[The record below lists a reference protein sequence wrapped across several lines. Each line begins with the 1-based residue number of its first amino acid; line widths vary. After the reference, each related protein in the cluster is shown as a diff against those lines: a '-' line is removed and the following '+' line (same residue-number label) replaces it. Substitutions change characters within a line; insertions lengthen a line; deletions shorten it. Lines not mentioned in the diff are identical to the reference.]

1 MLMSLLVV
9 SAVCYFVS
17 SFGIKYAFSLL
28 TAAYQL
34 QTIRSG
40 EFRVLSIELR
50 VYLSELE
57 LCAAP
62 DFLFNATAIAA
73 AWRRLSCAQYF
84 TASLIFLWQ
93 FNDVSGDCWAQ
104 YSSRLSRTET
114 VLYRRHLRTRREGI
128 SLVAAVMGELWMI
141 YRGDGNLRH
150 ERDYSNYVHESM
162 VVQPCRYRTCL
173 KSQRCDAVWLPQSG
187 RLTIKLHRPNVC
199 CFPNNCNGYG
209 V

>member
-84 TASLIFLWQ
+84 TASLIFL
-93 FNDVSGDCWAQ
+93 
-104 YSSRLSRTET
+104 
-114 VLYRRHLRTRREGI
+114 
-128 SLVAAVMGELWMI
+128 
-141 YRGDGNLRH
+141 
-150 ERDYSNYVHESM
+150 
-162 VVQPCRYRTCL
+162 
-173 KSQRCDAVWLPQSG
+173 
-187 RLTIKLHRPNVC
+187 
-199 CFPNNCNGYG
+199 
-209 V
+209 